1 MQGERK
7 NEERSNIVGSSDL
20 EIDYMAQSHM
30 SHYDKL
36 DLVDP
41 AY

>member
-7 NEERSNIVGSSDL
+7 NEERSSDL